1 MMDFSFSPEQEEL
14 RKVVKDF
21 VARETSKE
29 LDREVDAT
37 GRFPEELSAKMAGA
51 GLLGV
56 PFPEEY
62 GGGGGGVMEFV
73 VLCEELAY
81 GSEAASAVFL
91 LPVFFA
97 GEMLLLNGSEE
108 QKQQWI
114 PEIVA
119 GRLRG
124 CFALTEPDA
133 GSDAANVQTFAL
145 EKDDCFVLNGS
156 KIFIS
161 GADVAD
167 FMMVVARTDRHPP
180 KKYMGM
186 SIFMVDRNLPGV
198 TVRTIPKLGGRAISL
213 CEISL
218 EDVEVQK
225 EMLMGGYPAGLG
237 AGWGQMWAS
246 LDIERIMVA
255 ILYVATAQKA
265 FDEALAHAKTRVQ
278 FGQTIGRFQAVQHQ
292 LADMRIQLDAAR
304 LLAYRAAWLKSRGL
318 PCSLEGASA
327 KVYATEMAVR
337 VTTAAMQVLGGQGYT
352 MANDVQRYVREALL
366 GPVGMG
372 TNHVQRTIIAKMMD
386 LM

>member
-1 MMDFSFSPEQEEL
+1 MDFSFTPEQEAF
-14 RKVVKDF
+14 RQVVKDF
-21 VARETSKE
+21 VKRETSKE
-29 LDREVDAT
+29 LDREIDAT
-37 GRFPEELSAKMAGA
+37 GRFPAELSAKMAEA
-51 GLLGV
+51 GLFGV
-56 PFPEEY
+56 PFPELY
-62 GGGGGGVMEFV
+62 GGSGGGVLEFV
-73 VLCEELAY
+73 ILCEELAY

-97 GEMLLLNGSEE
+97 GEMLLLNGSDD
-108 QKQQWI
+108 QKQRWI

-133 GSDAANVQTFAL
+133 GSDAANVQTFAE
-145 EKDDCFVLNGS
+145 EKDDHFVLNGS

-167 FMMVVARTDRHPP
+167 FMMVVTRTDRHPP

-198 TVRTIPKLGGRAISL
+198 TVNTIPKLGGRAISL
-213 CEISL
+213 CEIAF
-218 EDVEVQK
+218 EDVRVPK

-237 AGWGQMWAS
+237 QGWGHMWAS
-246 LDIERIMVA
+246 LDIERVMVA

-292 LADMRIQLDAAR
+292 LADMRIELDAAR
-304 LLAYRAAWLKSRGL
+304 LLAYRAAWLKSQGL

-327 KVYATEMAVR
+327 KVFATEMAVR
-337 VTTAAMQVLGGQGYT
+337 VTTAAMQVFGGQGYT
-352 MANDVQRYVREALL
+352 MENDVQRYVREALL

-372 TNHVQRTIIAKMMD
+372 TNHVQRTIIAKLMD